1 MAFFSSHWHGKCVQV
16 NILHGCVFNVT
27 NTCRCQYIIHSEPN
41 FPMFAFEVPSF
52 VIFAVL
58 CILHVA
64 PPTRILRQKRVR
76 RPFFAH
82 FYDARGSSIN
92 DFHTH
97 TWEISVKYLSLILA
111 LSLQLEVSRQTSF
124 PYEHHIWRFLPL
136 SQQLLLLLSNIN
148 NAVSPF
154 ARPFPDKWILMA
166 TGSIASH
173 TLNTTRISLARNAD
187 DGIYLKE
194 GASSATLNLKVLHL
208 CHHQPPA

>member
-64 PPTRILRQKRVR
+64 PPTRILRQKHVR

-111 LSLQLEVSRQTSF
+111 LSLQLEVPHF
-124 PYEHHIWRFLPL
+124 HMNIIYEGSYPSLNSYYYSYRTLIT
-136 SQQLLLLLSNIN
+136 
-148 NAVSPF
+148 PF
-154 ARPFPDKWILMA
+154 RPP
-166 TGSIASH
+166 
-173 TLNTTRISLARNAD
+173 R
-187 DGIYLKE
+187 
-194 GASSATLNLKVLHL
+194 
-208 CHHQPPA
+208 